1 MPIKSY
7 MNVQVASIVFA
18 PHVRRRTWEVRF
30 RMFLTLGR
38 AELKSSGC
46 MLSKEIEWAPSS
58 CITKNQERQ
67 AFAGALQRPTLQF
80 ALALGCGGDCG
91 LKRLFTFR
99 RLAST

>member
-1 MPIKSY
+1 MVGFRGSTEEKFPSEISCLGYRKAVTEKRY
-7 MNVQVASIVFA
+7 
-18 PHVRRRTWEVRF
+18 RT
-30 RMFLTLGR
+30 L
-38 AELKSSGC
+38 
-46 MLSKEIEWAPSS
+46 WAPSF

-80 ALALGCGGDCG
+80 ALALGGGGDCG